1 MSSLDSILIPG
12 KAGNIEAAMKQP
24 ATGDDINWVVICH
37 PHPLMGGDLRNP
49 IVRAVADHLFE
60 KNISTLALNFRGVG
74 LSSGSYDNGI
84 GELEDALSAIDY
96 LKTYQGINHCKIGIA
111 GYSFGAHIA
120 LKTTLYH
127 NIVAFLV
134 GLTKF
139 DTEIHR
145 SIKPS
150 TELSLVIGEHDSRF
164 DSESFDYISSKL
176 STKPEINVI
185 RDTDHFFS
193 GKESLVGSFASNF
206 FINSFRHRNN
216 L

>member
-1 MSSLDSILIPG
+1 MSDLDSILIPG
-12 KAGNIEAAMKQP
+12 KSGSIEAVMKQP
-24 ATGDDINWVVICH
+24 ATGDNINWVIICH
-37 PHPLMGGDLRNP
+37 PHPLMGGDLTNP
-49 IVRAVADHLFE
+49 IVRVIADHLFE
-60 KNISTLALNFRGVG
+60 KSISTLALNFRGVG

-84 GELEDALSAIDY
+84 GELEDALSVIDY
-96 LKTYQGINHCKIGIA
+96 LKTSQGISNGKIGIA
-111 GYSFGAHIA
+111 GYSFGARIA
-120 LKTTLYH
+120 LETTSYY
-127 NIVAFLV
+127 NIAAFLV

-139 DTEIHR
+139 DTEIHK

-150 TELSLVIGEHDSRF
+150 TELSVVIGEHDNRF
-164 DSESFDYISSKL
+164 DSETFDYISSKL

-206 FINSFRHRNN
+206 FTNSFRHRNS

>member
-1 MSSLDSILIPG
+1 MSSLNSILIPG
-12 KAGNIEAAMKQP
+12 KAGNIEAVLNQP
-24 ATGDDINWVVICH
+24 VTGINGNWVVICH

-49 IVRAVADHLFE
+49 IVRAIADHLFE

-74 LSSGSYDNGI
+74 LSSGSYDNGR

-96 LKTYQGINHCKIGIA
+96 LKTSQGIDHCKIGIA

-120 LKTTLYH
+120 LKTTFYY
-127 NIVAFLV
+127 NMIAFLI

-139 DTEIHR
+139 DTEIHC

-150 TELSLVIGEHDSRF
+150 TELSLVIGEYDNRF
-164 DSESFDYISSKL
+164 DLESFDCISSHL

-193 GKESLVGSFASNF
+193 GKEGLVGSFAGNF
-206 FINSFRHRNN
+206 FINSFR
-216 L
+216 

>member
-1 MSSLDSILIPG
+1 MNKLDSILIPG
-12 KAGNIEAAMKQP
+12 KAGNIEAVMKQP
-24 ATGDDINWVVICH
+24 ATGYDVNWVIICH

-49 IVRAVADHLFE
+49 IVRAIGDHLFE
-60 KNISTLALNFRGVG
+60 KNISTLAINFRGVG
-74 LSSGSYDNGI
+74 LSAGSYDNGV

-96 LKTYQGINHCKIGIA
+96 LKTSQGINHYKIGIA
-111 GYSFGAHIA
+111 GYSFGAQIA
-120 LKTTLYH
+120 LKTTLYA

-139 DTEIHR
+139 DTEMYR

-150 TELSLVIGEHDSRF
+150 IELSLVIGEHDNRF
-164 DSESFDYISSKL
+164 DSETFDCISSKL

-193 GKESLVGSFASNF
+193 GKEHLVGSFASNF
-206 FINSFRHRNN
+206 FINSFRRRNN